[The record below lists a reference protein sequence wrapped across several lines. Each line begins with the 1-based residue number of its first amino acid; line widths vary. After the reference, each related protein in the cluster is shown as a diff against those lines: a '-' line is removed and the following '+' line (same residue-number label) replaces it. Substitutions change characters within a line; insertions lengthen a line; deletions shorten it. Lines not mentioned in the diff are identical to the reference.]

1 MNRSLLVLLAAML
14 TPSVLGGCATEE
26 PKSPSVGLTEPFHP
40 PQPPD
45 LGRAPGTEEIEG
57 TYRMYVNDSVRS
69 VCSGPDAVFT
79 FDSSK
84 PTLTDQPTMNVLLA
98 CMTSGPLRGKTIR
111 LTGYT
116 DPRGTDAHNQVLGLA
131 RAERVKRFLVK
142 GGIEASR
149 IETASMGAEG
159 ARQAPENWGTD
170 RRVQVDV
177 VP

>member
-1 MNRSLLVLLAAML
+1 MNRCRPVVFAALLAL
-14 TPSVLGGCATEE
+14 PILGGCATEE
-26 PKSPSVGLTEPFHP
+26 PKSPTAGLTQPFNP

-45 LGRAPGTEEIEG
+45 LGRAPGTVEIEG
-57 TYRMYVNDSVRS
+57 LYSMYVMDSVRT
-69 VCSGPDAVFT
+69 VCSGPDAFFT

-84 PTLTDQPTMNVLLA
+84 PTQTDQPTMNVLLT

-116 DPRGTDAHNQVLGLA
+116 DPRGTDAHNEVLGLA
-131 RAERVKRFLVK
+131 RAEKVKRFLVNR
-142 GGIEASR
+142 GIERSR

-159 ARQAPENWGTD
+159 ARQAPQDWGSD